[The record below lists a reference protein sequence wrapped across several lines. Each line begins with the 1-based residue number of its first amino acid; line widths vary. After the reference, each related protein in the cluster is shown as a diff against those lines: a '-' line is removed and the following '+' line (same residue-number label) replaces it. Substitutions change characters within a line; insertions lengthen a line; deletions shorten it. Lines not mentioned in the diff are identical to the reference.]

1 MNSMTPET
9 KRERE
14 GEKKE
19 HRGPSSLTSAK
30 PISLTS
36 TKPISPP
43 TSPICHSLIPAKH
56 FCQTHLLRYLIHLRP
71 IHPSKDRLHPS
82 LITDPQTPKTHLSN
96 RQPRPTPLI
105 LRSPTMH
112 RRVQVE
118 LQSRSRPT
126 QDQLSPPLKT
136 DLSFPQSLNLSLFD
150 L

>member
-19 HRGPSSLTSAK
+19 HRGPSSLTPAK

-43 TSPICHSLIPAKH
+43 TSSICHSLMPVKH
-56 FCQTHLLRYLIHLRP
+56 FCQTHPLQYP
-71 IHPSKDRLHPS
+71 IHPSEDRLHPS
-82 LITDPQTPKTHLSN
+82 LITDPQTPKTHLFD
-96 RQPRPTPLI
+96 RQPRPTPPTSCSRHHHPRPTTLV
-105 LRSPTMH
+105 LRLPAMH

-118 LQSRSRPT
+118 LSSHSRPT
-126 QDQLSPPLKT
+126 QDRSSPPVLT
-136 DLSFPQSLNLSLFD
+136 NLSFP
-150 L
+150 